1 VREKINEL
9 PYLFY
14 REATLMDPTQIV
26 VVVVITIVLIAAVIL
41 LILQNR
47 SKKLRAQF
55 GPQYDRTVEQTGNR
69 FKAEAQLEKVENR
82 VKGYD
87 LRALNAADRG
97 RFQQSW
103 RTIQANF
110 VDDPAF
116 AFMEADQI
124 LGTVMLAR
132 GYPPSDFERRVA
144 EISVDHSS
152 VAENYRAGHEIA
164 VRHSEHKATTEDLRK
179 GMVHYRALF
188 DELMSDEAVPI
199 RALAAGQR

>member
-1 VREKINEL
+1 M
-9 PYLFY
+9 
-14 REATLMDPTQIV
+14 TPTQIV
-26 VVVVITIVLIAAVIL
+26 VVVGIAIVLIAATL
-41 LILQNR
+41 LILRNR

-55 GPQYDRTVEQTGNR
+55 GPQYDRTVAQTGNR
-69 FKAEAQLEKVENR
+69 FKAEAELEKVENR

-87 LRALNAADRG
+87 LRPLNAADRD

-103 RTIQANF
+103 RTIQAKF
-110 VDDPAF
+110 VDDPAL
-116 AFMEADQI
+116 AFLEADQI

-132 GYPPSDFERRVA
+132 GYPPSDFEHRVA

-164 VRHSEHKATTEDLRK
+164 VRHSEHKAATEDLRK
-179 GMVHYRALF
+179 GMIHYRALF
-188 DELMSDEAVPI
+188 DELMGDEAVPT